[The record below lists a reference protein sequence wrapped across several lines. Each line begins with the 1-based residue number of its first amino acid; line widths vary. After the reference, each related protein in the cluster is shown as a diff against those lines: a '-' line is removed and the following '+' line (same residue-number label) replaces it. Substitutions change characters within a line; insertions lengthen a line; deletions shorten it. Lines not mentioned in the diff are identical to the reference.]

1 MFVYGADF
9 FLYRPGRVLTTLG
22 LGLTLPLSFGPIWVG
37 PIMLS
42 LYWMLLG
49 LSATI
54 LGLQCIFMGI
64 LAQVLFDYSGDI
76 TKRWLTRFAYTR
88 TIAAA
93 AGMFL
98 VGIGLMSALLSYYVQ
113 HHFELTPGVTVNHLG
128 VTGILLM
135 IAGFMTFTFTLVL
148 HATKVA
154 VWRRD

>member
-1 MFVYGADF
+1 DREGRLSHHKRTGWFSPWAAAWINLRAMFVYGSDF
-9 FLYRPGRVLTTLG
+9 FLFRPGMVLTTLG
-22 LGLTLPLSFGPIWVG
+22 LALTLPLSFGPIWVG

-93 AGMFL
+93 
-98 VGIGLMSALLSYYVQ
+98 
-113 HHFELTPGVTVNHLG
+113 
-128 VTGILLM
+128 
-135 IAGFMTFTFTLVL
+135 
-148 HATKVA
+148 
-154 VWRRD
+154 